1 MAAVRIERAQK
12 NQMRA
17 QLEKILEVYRQLGE
31 RINRY
36 ENETE
41 VGEYLTFWQELK
53 TSNRQ
58 SIDRISRYMVMK
70 CNR

>member
-1 MAAVRIERAQK
+1 MAEARIERAKK

-17 QLEKILEVYRQLGE
+17 QLEKILESYRQLGE
-31 RINRY
+31 QMSLY

-41 VGEYLTFWQELK
+41 VGEYVKFWQELK
-53 TSNRQ
+53 AGNRQ
-58 SIDRISRYMVMK
+58 SIERISRYMVMK